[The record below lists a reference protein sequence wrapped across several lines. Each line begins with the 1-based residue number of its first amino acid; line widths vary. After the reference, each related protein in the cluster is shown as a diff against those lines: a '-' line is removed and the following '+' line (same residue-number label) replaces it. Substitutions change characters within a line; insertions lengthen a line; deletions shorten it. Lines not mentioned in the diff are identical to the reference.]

1 MVLNQREQW
10 SVRGECECEGEC
22 QNITAV
28 QISYSTAQ
36 KTKKTPKN
44 LFHKIKKHLL
54 AVYRWLLWT
63 DVTLKPPQ
71 CSLTFLTGLNRGSVW
86 RSPVFQSPAQ
96 KTDFKVNFQV
106 FGLKQALRASSAF
119 SNSYNLFTQ
128 AQMVVSLPV
137 VTFGCYACGLIG
149 RTYLDA
155 TPHRAKYKQTQCKW
169 KSSIHFPT
177 VIALLF
183 QLYNYKMA
191 STLLENK
198 VKAMWVYKC
207 SCFLPIHPW

>member
-1 MVLNQREQW
+1 MLPHIPHWFKQGQCLKEP
-10 SVRGECECEGEC
+10 G
-22 QNITAV
+22 
-28 QISYSTAQ
+28 ISKPSTR
-36 KTKKTPKN
+36 TN
-44 LFHKIKKHLL
+44 
-54 AVYRWLLWT
+54 
-63 DVTLKPPQ
+63 
-71 CSLTFLTGLNRGSVW
+71 
-86 RSPVFQSPAQ
+86 
-96 KTDFKVNFQV
+96 FKANSQA

-119 SNSYNLFTQ
+119 SNSYLFTQ
-128 AQMVVSLPV
+128 AQMVVSFPV

-183 QLYNYKMA
+183 QLYNYKMP

-198 VKAMWVYKC
+198 VKAMWV
-207 SCFLPIHPW
+207 